1 MAAVHRRTQALRR
14 RAWRAARAAV
24 AAPAY
29 TDMLLRLTRTLSAL
43 QASGTPAL
51 PAHGSAPPW
60 VSAKSAPNE
69 HGATC
74 PHAQPDLMEFAARV
88 LARQEAR
95 VKKRGRKIA
104 RLGPQ
109 QLHRLRIQV
118 KRLRYATEF
127 FLPLAE
133 VRKSG
138 NQLQAETTLQSLL
151 GRLNDDAMAW
161 ALLDRLARA
170 DTSAHYQQAVGYL
183 RGWCAHDALECRGRL
198 EPAWKKFLER

>member
-1 MAAVHRRTQALRR
+1 
-14 RAWRAARAAV
+14 
-24 AAPAY
+24 
-29 TDMLLRLTRTLSAL
+29 
-43 QASGTPAL
+43 
-51 PAHGSAPPW
+51 
-60 VSAKSAPNE
+60 
-69 HGATC
+69 
-74 PHAQPDLMEFAARV
+74 MEFAARV

-198 EPAWKKFLER
+198 EPAWKKFFER